1 MMRSPPPFS
10 MNLAERPMPAFG
22 DRSASPTQT
31 FRSWP
36 LQPGPGG
43 MDGLTC
49 TSSYNRLAIS
59 CISAQLCEDLCAI
72 RRRGHLRDHWLNLP
86 NWVREMELMFFRCLH
101 DQRRVVVRVTTS
113 SYVESKRLHPTCK
126 MASPPPRRVDLPSCL
141 LLHHEHRKPTSRD
154 SELHSIHVSIAP
166 IVEPVSSK

>member
-1 MMRSPPPFS
+1 MMMRSPPPFS

-86 NWVREMELMFFRCLH
+86 NWVREMELMFFSMSSRSASRCCSSDHVLL
-101 DQRRVVVRVTTS
+101 RRVKEAAPHLQDGVTSAPPCRSPFLLTCS
-113 SYVESKRLHPTCK
+113 PRTPQANEQRL
-126 MASPPPRRVDLPSCL
+126 
-141 LLHHEHRKPTSRD
+141 
-154 SELHSIHVSIAP
+154 
-166 IVEPVSSK
+166 